1 MENQTIRWGLI
12 SNISN
17 SLTDRCAANHAAIQ
31 LVNASWDKTLNELNC
46 HLHPL
51 DSIAIKAQ
59 VWGSDCCASKIVVQ
73 MDKLARVTVRGFKIF
88 LDDHKLPRCLIPRYR
103 GNRLHV
109 LFHIRGVFIE
119 HHALFTEYLEQ
130 GPTCG
135 GLRASVLAD
144 FVSVLGHIEMQVL
157 GWLGKLLTGPWMKKL
172 YTAAVDQIDHVEG
185 IQVIK
190 RLKIALLRLR
200 EPPVTPR
207 SQESHQGRKSHTKVA
222 RVTPRSQESHQGRKS
237 HTKVARV
244 TPRSQESHQGR
255 KSHTKVARV
264 TPRSQESHQGRK
276 SHTKVARVTPR
287 SQESHQGRKS
297 HTKVARVTP
306 RSQESHQ
313 GRKSHTKVAR
323 VTPRSRE
330 SQQGRGSHNKIAGV
344 TKVAGVTPRSRES
357 HQDRGSHTKIA
368 GVTPRSRESHQGRGN
383 HTKVVGLTSTSRD
396 YI

>member
-31 LVNASWDKTLNELNC
+31 LVNASWDKTLNELDC

-103 GNRLHV
+103 RNRLHV

-157 GWLGKLLTGPWMKKL
+157 GLLGKLLTGPWMKKF
-172 YTAAVDQIDHVEG
+172 YATAVDQIDHVEG

-190 RLKIALLRLR
+190 QLVQKLKDLKETPVDLLCCATDFFGNNLDKENSTLLKLR
-200 EPPVTPR
+200 EPPKDITLYSSMMTACLQAVIDVLERQYKKYFTGDWEISER
-207 SQESHQGRKSHTKVA
+207 FGLETKSA
-222 RVTPRSQESHQGRKS
+222 R
-237 HTKVARV
+237 
-244 TPRSQESHQGR
+244 
-255 KSHTKVARV
+255 
-264 TPRSQESHQGRK
+264 
-276 SHTKVARVTPR
+276 
-287 SQESHQGRKS
+287 
-297 HTKVARVTP
+297 
-306 RSQESHQ
+306 
-313 GRKSHTKVAR
+313 
-323 VTPRSRE
+323 
-330 SQQGRGSHNKIAGV
+330 SHNMDAEEVIGMFSAAKQKAANATTCFLSCKMRAQKNRTIDYLDRLEKIKRDQIIIQAIQIGGKQRSKSRMNQNDLDVEASRRLAG
-344 TKVAGVTPRSRES
+344 KKADKRHNYKKKIRE
-357 HQDRGSHTKIA
+357 KK
-368 GVTPRSRESHQGRGN
+368 EL
-383 HTKVVGLTSTSRD
+383 LT
-396 YI
+396 